1 MADYDPGA
9 YSVADVK
16 AYVQEHPDEA
26 DDVLAAEEAGQ
37 NRTTLVTWLDG
48 FEPTDEGDTV
58 ADDTPDTPT
67 QVEAAE
73 PEHQTIK
80 RLPPETTAG
89 PFFPSGMSAPE
100 AAMAGATAGMSDRDQ
115 AKIQDLAKEYQF
127 DEGVDPSVDNSV

>member
-16 AYVQEHPDEA
+16 VYVQDHPDEA

-37 NRTTLVTWLDG
+37 NRTTLVTWLDN
-48 FEPTDEGDTV
+48 FEPNDEGDIV
-58 ADDTPDTPT
+58 ADDTPAEAA
-67 QVEAAE
+67 EAAE